1 MRKQQT
7 VDFFKIQKDIEN
19 NSLKPINL
27 IYGEESYLHNMIQD
41 TIRTSF
47 GENKQS
53 VNYEIFYGEN
63 IDFNSL
69 INSVKSLPLGIEKQ
83 IVILKNFE
91 KLSSAYAKRLEYL
104 LNNKSFQDNAIII
117 FIFSSNKKIPN
128 NIPLAKIRKFG
139 SVISL
144 KKPKSYQVKQ
154 WINQKLYEKKVKIL
168 PEALYF
174 LQKLTDNDLGR
185 INNEIEKI
193 LCYLGEE
200 RVEITRED
208 IVNNFFGSE
217 EGNIFSFVDAIGEKN
232 TRKALSL
239 LKTLNE
245 NEYHPLP
252 LLAMISRQ
260 LKLILKAK
268 LYDGNQK
275 KIKGDT
281 NLPPFVIDKL
291 IKQSQKYQIDSLKN
305 NFNYLL
311 DAEIKIKTGHFSP
324 VLVLEQLVIKITN

>member
-1 MRKQQT
+1 MKKPQT
-7 VDFFKIQKDIEN
+7 VDFFKIQKDIEK
-19 NSLKPINL
+19 NSLKPIYL
-27 IYGEESYLHNMIQD
+27 IYGEESYLHNVIQD
-41 TIRTSF
+41 TIRINF
-47 GENKQS
+47 GKNKQS

-63 IDFNSL
+63 IDFNSF

-83 IVILKNFE
+83 LVILKNFE
-91 KLSSAYAKRLEYL
+91 KLGSAYAKKLEYL
-104 LNNKSFQDNAIII
+104 INNKSFQDNAITI
-117 FIFSSNKKIPN
+117 FIFSLTKKIPT
-128 NIPLAKIRKFG
+128 NIPLSKIRKYG

-144 KKPKSYQVKQ
+144 KKPKSFQVKE
-154 WINQKLYEKKVKIL
+154 WINQKLNEKRVKIL
-168 PEALYF
+168 PEALYY

-200 RVEITRED
+200 RLKITRED
-208 IVNNFFGSE
+208 VINNFFGSE
-217 EGNIFSFVDAIGEKN
+217 EGNIFSFVDAIGEKK
-232 TRKALSL
+232 TGQALTL
-239 LKTLNE
+239 LRNLNE
-245 NEYHPLP
+245 NEYHPLS

-268 LYDGNQK
+268 LYNGNQK

-291 IKQSQKYQIDSLKN
+291 IKQSQKYQIDNLKKT
-305 NFNYLL
+305 FYHLL

-324 VLVLEQLVIKITN
+324 VMVLEQLVIKITN